1 MARGSIEKR
10 GSRKRKVKPV
20 VLIVTEGAKTEP
32 GYFNHFRIRQKNI
45 DVRVVGSRTSAGE
58 TDYNSL
64 IRKAKEYRDKS
75 DLSSENG
82 DTIWIVA
89 DGDVNYNNPNPI
101 EKKDIALTHAR
112 KLAKQKGME
121 MIISNPCF
129 ELWYLLHFRYT
140 TGFLKDYEA
149 VRKLLVEH
157 IPNYE
162 KADDVFLTLEN
173 NLGEAGQRARKLEEY
188 HLRNGRVLPLGI
200 TANPFT
206 EVHHLIE
213 TLVS

>member
-1 MARGSIEKR
+1 MARGRIEKR
-10 GSRKRKVKPV
+10 GSKKRKVKPV
-20 VLIVTEGAKTEP
+20 VLIVTEGSKTEP
-32 GYFNHFRIRQKNI
+32 GYFNHFRTRQKNI

-64 IRKAKEYRDKS
+64 IKKAKEYQDKN

-82 DTIWIVA
+82 DTVWIVA

-101 EKKDIALTHAR
+101 EKKDTALSHAR
-112 KLAKQKGME
+112 KLANQRGIE

-140 TGFLKDYEA
+140 AGFLKDYEA
-149 VRKLLVEH
+149 VRKLLTEY

-162 KADDVFLTLEN
+162 KADDVFPMLE
-173 NLGEAGQRARKLEEY
+173 GQLEDAVKRAKQLEEY
-188 HLRNGRVLPLGI
+188 HLGNGNTVPLRI
-200 TANPFT
+200 AVNPFT
-206 EVHHLIE
+206 EVYRLIE
-213 TLVS
+213 AIG